1 MVGIVLVS
9 HSKQIAEGTAD
20 LVLQM
25 AGEVEISAVGGD
37 ADGSFGTDPE
47 RIEASIR
54 GLEADEVLVFM
65 DLGSA
70 VLSAETVLEMLPPE
84 RRERVTLV
92 DAPLS
97 KGPSRPGSRPR
108 PERTRRS
115 AWRRR
120 WRPARN
126 RSCKKAR
133 GQGLTV
139 PGGARVHSLCRSHEI
154 LKEVTSMETNR
165 GSEGILSD
173 EMSGKREEIV
183 ELLKTAY
190 FMELETSQ

>member
-9 HSKQIAEGTAD
+9 HSKEIAEGTAE

-70 VLSAETVLEMLPPE
+70 VLSTETVLEMLPPE
-84 RRERVTLV
+84 IRARVRLV
-92 DAPLS
+92 DAPFVEGAFAAGVMAS
-97 KGPSRPGSRPR
+97 TGA
-108 PERTRRS
+108 EAEECIEAAMEARTE
-115 AWRRR
+115 
-120 WRPARN
+120 P
-126 RSCKKAR
+126 KL
-133 GQGLTV
+133 Q
-139 PGGARVHSLCRSHEI
+139 
-154 LKEVTSMETNR
+154 
-165 GSEGILSD
+165 EG
-173 EMSGKREEIV
+173 
-183 ELLKTAY
+183 
-190 FMELETSQ
+190 